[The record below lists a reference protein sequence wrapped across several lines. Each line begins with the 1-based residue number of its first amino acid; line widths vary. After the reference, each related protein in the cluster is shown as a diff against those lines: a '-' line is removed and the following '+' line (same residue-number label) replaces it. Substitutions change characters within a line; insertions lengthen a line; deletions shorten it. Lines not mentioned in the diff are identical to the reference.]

1 MNKDLV
7 TLQYPQMFQG
17 VFARRREVFVPLV
30 EDARRSLHTLPV
42 PEALRPFY
50 DTVVRDN
57 PQPSFML
64 LPLMF
69 LATAEASGGIQAVH
83 RRFLPV
89 LLLTMEICAIVDD
102 TVDRTPMRS
111 GRRTFALRFGEPSTT
126 PFVGSLI
133 ALAAQ
138 EAARVEPHLLGATMN
153 LFTELYA
160 LQIWERQ
167 HLYPNEALFA
177 RWLDNRYRE
186 NTLGVSFGLDTALR
200 LNGRPPLPTRVV
212 EAFGRIFQDVD
223 DLVNIIEDRRAE
235 GENDD
240 VLMGAVT
247 RPLLV
252 TLENQPSLRTD
263 VANLWRVCR
272 VMTGASASAVHKT
285 PAHLNPTIAKIYR
298 PIHEAILDV
307 GVRGTVRHVLADYRT
322 CVMSSPPE
330 FRPAIQEMTRTW
342 VDRLRRCRGNE
353 LITEEEIRH
362 SLGEDEPQEAA

>member
-1 MNKDLV
+1 MSKDLV
-7 TLQYPQMFQG
+7 ALQYPKLFQG
-17 VFARRREVFVPLV
+17 VFARRREVYIPLV
-30 EDARRSLHTLPV
+30 EEARRSLHSLPV

-69 LATAEASGGIQAVH
+69 LAMAESSGGIQPVH

-89 LLLTMEICAIVDD
+89 LILTMEVCAIVDD

-138 EAARVEPHLLGATMN
+138 EAARVDPSLLDSTMR

-160 LQIWERQ
+160 LQMWERQ
-167 HLYPNEALFA
+167 HLYPNAGLFSH
-177 RWLDNRYRE
+177 WLDNRYRE

-200 LNGRPPLPTRVV
+200 LNGRQPLPLSVV

-223 DLVNIIEDRRAE
+223 DLVNVIEDRRSE

-252 TLENQPSLRTD
+252 AIENQAGLLAD
-263 VANLWRVCR
+263 VSNLWRVCR
-272 VMTGASASAVHKT
+272 IATGTSAAAVHRT
-285 PAHLNPTIAKIYR
+285 PAHLNPTIAKLYR
-298 PIHEAILDV
+298 PIHEAILNV
-307 GVRGTVRHVLADYRT
+307 GVRGTVQHVLADYRT
-322 CVMSSPPE
+322 SVLTSPPE
-330 FRPAIQEMTRTW
+330 FRPAIQEMTCTW
-342 VDRLRRCRGNE
+342 VDRLRRCKGTE
-353 LITEEEIRH
+353 LLTEEEIRH
-362 SLGEDEPQEAA
+362 TLEDVPLEAA